1 MSIIVVEKF
10 RRTTGFNGSISLIGH
25 SLGSIISW
33 DILNN
38 QNVTLPNTSALF
50 DNVPSYESLRSGRQ
64 PSSQQSENSDTP
76 ELTTPTTSASS
87 QNVPE
92 NRSSYPQ
99 LKFVVDNFFLLGSPL
114 PVFLMIRNQRMP
126 LSEDFYLRGCR
137 RVFNI
142 FHPYDPVAYRI
153 EPCISPRNSDF
164 EPTIVKHWNGGF
176 RVQYRTRRLWRKLM
190 ETTAMTQRNVVE
202 AFEQSMAGM
211 GLLDATVDAGGEDEN
226 EEDDLF
232 NDEAASVI
240 SGRRTNHSSLMTG
253 QLNQGRRID
262 YMLQEKEI
270 ENANEYVAALAAHS
284 SYWIEK
290 DLSLFIARQI
300 YLSTLE
306 HSAAEAE
313 ATEQSN
319 WEALTP
325 EDSLYSK

>member
-1 MSIIVVEKF
+1 MSITVVEKF
-10 RRTTGFNGSISLIGH
+10 RRTTGFNGSISVIGH

-38 QNVTLPNTSALF
+38 QNVTLPNTSTLL

-87 QNVPE
+87 NNVPE
-92 NRSSYPQ
+92 SQSSYPQ
-99 LKFVVDNFFLLGSPL
+99 LDFVVDNFFLLGSPV

-190 ETTAMTQRNVVE
+190 ETTAMTQRDVVE

-211 GLLDATVDAGGEDEN
+211 GLLDATVGEDEDEIN
-226 EEDDLF
+226 DD
-232 NDEAASVI
+232 AISVV
-240 SGRRTNHSSLMTG
+240 SERRTNYSSLITG
-253 QLNQGRRID
+253 QLNQGRRVD

-313 ATEQSN
+313 AAEQSN

-325 EDSLYSK
+325 EDSLYSR